1 MELPPTALPEPALS
15 GQASVRAG
23 TQQTDANDD
32 GLTAPTDTQV
42 RLEASAQ
49 PKDTKKTATHTLKKK
64 AVAEPNRPEVQQP
77 VDADVTEE
85 AVQPAQKRDATPEDK
100 RRGAPAVEVKEAPR
114 LPGTR
119 SNPHRWPFDT
129 VSDAL
134 PQPELT
140 ERYQR
145 EVGQVDTFVRI
156 AAQTWLRYQ
165 YELDNYIF
173 DTPLAKHSW
182 NWRRGLGEVFA
193 NVDRITVRGDTW
205 CLQEEVPANPE
216 DRRSWYIRA
225 RYVDE
230 AVAVLRHAVQ
240 LRLAIKTER
249 IAHRSIELLISPGI
263 WTSDEH
269 ETVANTLLGLTNV
282 ATVEY
287 PQGNFFADGNNSVY
301 AELAYSNAGTLH
313 IIRNMPLYV
322 MPEEAVKRANV
333 IQVKSGAN
341 ASLLWSIECTAGTD
355 SGQKRL
361 ETKGLTGHEQ
371 DLWLQLQQ
379 VNAQVREAITSL
391 EMDYKEGRYFVP
403 RPQLALLNRMRI
415 ALPNLREA
423 KQTLHYFD
431 YDPYRRSNSRP
442 SPEGEAAD
450 LAADLH
456 MRLQMGIEQMQ
467 RDVYPV
473 EQIQVVLKTG
483 YEVYNVCP
491 LCVRQHIEPQL
502 QKNFAEYNRSSGL
515 DDEKRFCWTL
525 ETSVRPG
532 ITMKAELRFKARGHP
547 FCYSK
552 RKHR

>member
-1 MELPPTALPEPALS
+1 MEVPPTALVEPVLS
-15 GQASVRAG
+15 GQTSVRAG
-23 TQQTDANDD
+23 TQPTDANDD
-32 GLTAPTDTQV
+32 GPTAPTDAQV

-49 PKDTKKTATHTLKKK
+49 PKDTKKTATHTLKEK
-64 AVAEPNRPEVQQP
+64 AVAEPNRPEVQKP
-77 VDADVTEE
+77 VDADGTEE
-85 AVQPAQKRDATPEDK
+85 DVQPTQKRAATPEDK
-100 RRGAPAVEVKEAPR
+100 RRGAPAVEVKEEPG

-134 PQPELT
+134 PQPELS

-145 EVGQVDTFVRI
+145 EVG
-156 AAQTWLRYQ
+156 Q

-216 DRRSWYIRA
+216 DRRSWFIRA

-269 ETVANTLLGLTNV
+269 ETVAKTLLGLTNV
-282 ATVEY
+282 ATVKY

-313 IIRNMPLYV
+313 TIRNMPLYV

-333 IQVKSGAN
+333 IQVKSGAKT
-341 ASLLWSIECTAGTD
+341 SLLWSIECTAGT
-355 SGQKRL
+355 GTRQKRIV
-361 ETKGLTGHEQ
+361 TKDLTGDEQ
-371 DLWLQLQQ
+371 NLWLQPQQ
-379 VNAQVREAITSL
+379 VSAHIREAITSL

-403 RPQLALLNRMRI
+403 RPQLALLHRMRI
-415 ALPNLREA
+415 ALPNQQEA

-442 SPEGEAAD
+442 SPEAEAAD
-450 LAADLH
+450 LTADLH
-456 MRLQMGIEQMQ
+456 MRLQTGIEQMQ

-473 EQIQVVLKTG
+473 EQIWS
-483 YEVYNVCP
+483 
-491 LCVRQHIEPQL
+491 
-502 QKNFAEYNRSSGL
+502 F
-515 DDEKRFCWTL
+515 
-525 ETSVRPG
+525 
-532 ITMKAELRFKARGHP
+532 
-547 FCYSK
+547 
-552 RKHR
+552 